1 MLILDYPSKKEMKAA
16 IGQKLKYTDP
26 SITGKEYQPTGV
38 MFGSNRPHLTGHK
51 REFYAQVTL
60 KDDLIVEVK

>member
-16 IGQKLKYTDP
+16 IGQKLKYQET
-26 SITGKEYQPTGV
+26 SIFGAEYKSTGSFMGC
-38 MFGSNRPHLTGHK
+38 NRPHLTGHK
-51 REFYAQVTL
+51 REFFAEVIM